1 MSDTDQGQAAAV
13 KPPVVKPFA
22 EQGQMPLPGAGS
34 AAQSEIKPDP
44 VEPAPDTAKTR
55 LRNFED
61 DVLGEDAVRISGQ
74 IEKGHGSHFKTK
86 MTHEQRVQHGAL
98 EKLVEAEQK
107 VADTSAALAKAEAEH
122 EAAEKYAVAC
132 TEASARADAERK
144 DRAAKADERKAHAD
158 AGK

>member
-1 MSDTDQGQAAAV
+1 MTDDTIETRSDAPRIDSAPILPPEHAPPEPEIAA
-13 KPPVVKPFA
+13 
-22 EQGQMPLPGAGS
+22 
-34 AAQSEIKPDP
+34 
-44 VEPAPDTAKTR
+44 EPEPETAKTR

-107 VADTSAALAKAEAEH
+107 VADTSAALAKAEADH
-122 EAAEKYAVAC
+122 EAAEKHVAAC
-132 TEASARADAERK
+132 EESSAAADAARK
-144 DRAAKADERKAHAD
+144 DRAAKADERKANAD